1 MNFETYLLGKR
12 LDSANYRQVQ
22 NEILPILEKGCNLVI
37 DMTPCTYISS
47 AGLRVMLYSRK
58 VAASR
63 GLNIYL
69 VGVNEHVKDVMDI
82 TGFAGFFKMFSTM
95 EACLEELKD

>member
-58 VAASR
+58 VAASK

-95 EACLEELKD
+95 EECLEKLKD

>member
-1 MNFETYLLGKR
+1 MNFETYLLDKR

-22 NEILPILEKGCNLVI
+22 DEILPILEKGCNLVI

-58 VAASR
+58 VAASK

-95 EACLEELKD
+95 EACLEKLKN